1 MSEWWPYS
9 LSDVLPFSARTY
21 YRLFELYN
29 TAIWPVQIL
38 TILLGLAILVLLR
51 RLGPAQ
57 GRVISAILAACW
69 LWVAWAFLLTRF
81 ATINWAALYFA
92 AAFAAEALLLV
103 LIGVAGGSICL
114 PSDGRWV
121 TRAGIGVF
129 LFALVIQPLIGP
141 LSGRLWSQM
150 EIFGVAPDPTV
161 VATLGLLI
169 PSPHWSKWLLLAV
182 PIMWCLVSGA
192 TLWAMESPEAPVMP
206 LAAAVAIVAAGSA
219 TFSRHNRATPQAGGP
234 RQ

>member
-1 MSEWWPYS
+1 MSEWWFYS
-9 LSDVLPFSARTY
+9 LSDLLPFSARTY

-29 TAIWPVQIL
+29 AAIWPGQIL
-38 TILLGLAILVLLR
+38 TMLLGVAILVLLR
-51 RLGPAQ
+51 RPVPAQ

-81 ATINWAALYFA
+81 ATITWAAPYFA

-114 PSDGRWV
+114 PFDGRWV
-121 TRAGIGVF
+121 TRVGVGLF
-129 LFALVIQPLIGP
+129 LFALLIQPLIGP
-141 LSGRLWSQM
+141 LSGRMWSQM

-169 PSPHWSKWLLLAV
+169 LSRHWPKWLLLAV

-192 TLWAMESPEAPVMP
+192 TLWAMASPEASVML
-206 LAAAVAIVAAGSA
+206 LAAAVAIVAGS
-219 TFSRHNRATPQAGGP
+219 FSRHNHATPQAGS